1 MTISHSDNFLNYIYS
16 NVCYPKKIGIH
27 VQNKLNYSRKYQGTA
42 LLKRIQYIVHTLE
55 YQNIRKV
62 PQYITI
68 VHWYRLRSYTFILY
82 SIIQNAEKFQIKNWI
97 VKNYTYGIVKAL
109 LINSVLHKTCV
120 QNLAKLINLSNL
132 QFFAYTVQA
141 KQN

>member
-1 MTISHSDNFLNYIYS
+1 MYKKRNYF
-16 NVCYPKKIGIH
+16 
-27 VQNKLNYSRKYQGTA
+27 RKYQGTA
-42 LLKRIQYIVHTLE
+42 LLKRIHTME

-62 PQYITI
+62 PQYMIQTALI
-68 VHWYRLRSYTFILY
+68 HIHSY
-82 SIIQNAEKFQIKNWI
+82 SIIQNVEKFQIKNWV
-97 VKNYTYGIVKAL
+97 VKNYTYSTVKAL